1 MSSEP
6 SEPSE
11 PRDPNVYTDPSS
23 NRQYRVD
30 PATGQSVWLDEQPQ
44 QQPVGWPPSAAYPQQ
59 MQQFQPP
66 AKRKHTLRTI
76 LLTIAGVFIL
86 LMVIGAI
93 GQAMGGGTKAADT
106 AATTTQS
113 QPAAAPSSAAK
124 SPAPAPAASSPAVKP
139 APAPSTSKAQA
150 PPPAPTKD
158 ATAGQLNA
166 LRSAQN
172 YLDIKGFSRAGLIA
186 QLSSAYGDQF
196 SVADSTWAVDHVGA
210 DWNEQAVRAGK
221 AYLELKG
228 FSRLGLIDQLS
239 SAYGDQFTRKQATYA
254 ADKLGLK

>member
-1 MSSEP
+1 
-6 SEPSE
+6 
-11 PRDPNVYTDPSS
+11 VYTDPSS

-44 QQPVGWPPSAAYPQQ
+44 QQPFGWPPSAAYPQQ

-93 GQAMGGGTKAADT
+93 GQAMGGGTNATDT

-113 QPAAAPSSAAK
+113 QPAAAPSSAAEK
-124 SPAPAPAASSPAVKP
+124 SSAPAPAASSPAVKP
-139 APAPSTSKAQA
+139 APAPPTSKAQA

-158 ATAGQLNA
+158 PTAGQLNA